1 MDEEKTE
8 AVEETVETEE
18 TEAVEAEVSEERARI
33 DELGADNTE
42 KILAAIGE
50 MRELIEGV
58 RESISAFV
66 DFGGTVR
73 EYYDEGENISA
84 NSDDSLAED
93 IAEAIDADVIK
104 DLDNFE
110 WE

>member
-1 MDEEKTE
+1 MNEEKSET
-8 AVEETVETEE
+8 VEETVD
-18 TEAVEAEVSEERARI
+18 TEALEAEVSEERARI

-73 EYYDEGENISA
+73 EYDDDEGENISA

-104 DLDNFE
+104 DLENFE